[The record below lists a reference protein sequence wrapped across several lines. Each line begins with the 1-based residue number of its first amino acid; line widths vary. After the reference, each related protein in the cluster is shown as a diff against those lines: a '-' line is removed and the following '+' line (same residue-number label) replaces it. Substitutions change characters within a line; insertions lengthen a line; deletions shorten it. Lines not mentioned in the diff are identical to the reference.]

1 MEQSRGNRQNKV
13 IQKTQFITTFNNNSR
28 KILKYNS
35 EKYNIPGSLNNT
47 ASSSFQ
53 NQQKNQNMNNNS
65 LNNNINNNNYNFI
78 QQNQNPEYFFQQG
91 EKHNAS
97 ANINNNR
104 KMKEKYL
111 EKEFYEPSIIDCN
124 GDKPLSR
131 FGHSL
136 VMINP
141 VKVCLFG
148 GAVGETRRIN
158 YSNDTYIYNIMTKIW
173 MKLNINLKMCLLP
186 SERAAHAAAANDSMQ
201 MVIYGGSN
209 STGLV
214 DDKLWILHLSEQ
226 NEGIWSEV
234 RVVGPTPG
242 QRYGHSLVFLNPFFV
257 LFGGNFNPNLTNEVW
272 VINTKNN
279 PCQWEKINF
288 MNNSPVPC
296 PRLYHTCGIC
306 PSGNCSGMMIIFGG
320 RDSNE
325 RPLNDIWGLTRH
337 RDGNWSWSRAEL
349 KGEYEMKPRYNHS
362 MVFYNGL
369 MIVLGG
375 RGFHSNINGNNPLPI
390 EVFNTETNDG
400 FEFPGIT
407 MNRQTNFIYDKS
419 IYLFGGFDFKSQ
431 QRPLGDLYKIS
442 LEKLFERNNILR
454 EIFINKYKNE
464 YVQKINTNKNA
475 NNINNNKKMQFRL
488 TQDVVI
494 GSGGIIQEGEEDQFI
509 EDPSS
514 YHKVSLNKLT
524 EENKRIGELQNKNI
538 NSLLHNKHEYDE
550 ELIEKFIQTLLRPFD
565 WYDKKMEE
573 IHSNL
578 PFTDEEIINLIEE
591 VKTILEKEH
600 SLIRIRSPCK
610 IFGNLYGI
618 YNDLMRYFE
627 SYGNPSDD
635 NQMGDI
641 SVMQY
646 VFLGDFCDRGFNSLE
661 VVLLLFA
668 LKVKYPEFIYLIRGH
683 HEDRYMNEEYGLGQE
698 CMDRLSDDIR
708 DPLSIFSNINKAFNL
723 LPFGILVDNNILM
736 LHGGIGSSI
745 NSLDDIDSIKR
756 PVEVVHNVTNNDQL
770 KVLDLLWSEYCDEI
784 DNIDS
789 NIERDKF
796 KKGFI
801 VKYGKNRLNKFLDD
815 NKINLLI
822 TSHQFVKGGF
832 TTFNNDRLLIVF
844 SATNYM
850 NKFGNVGG
858 MITIAKKNAN
868 KRMNIIPK
876 LITLNNN
883 KEDTYRRNKSPSPV
897 RINK

>member
-1 MEQSRGNRQNKV
+1 MEPNNRMNRQNRTN
-13 IQKTQFITTFNNNSR
+13 QKSQFTITFNNNSG
-28 KILKYNS
+28 KILKYNTD
-35 EKYNIPGSLNNT
+35 KYNAQGSLNNT

-53 NQQKNQNMNNNS
+53 NQQKNVNMNNN
-65 LNNNINNNNYNFI
+65 NNFNYA
-78 QQNQNPEYFFQQG
+78 QQNQNPEYYFTQG
-91 EKHNAS
+91 EKHNSS
-97 ANINNNR
+97 ANMNNNK
-104 KMKEKYL
+104 KMQEKYL
-111 EKEFYEPSIIDCN
+111 EKQYTEPFIIDSN
-124 GDKPLSR
+124 GEKPLSR

-136 VMINP
+136 VMINQ

-148 GAVGETRRIN
+148 GAVGETKRIN

-173 MKLNINLKMCLLP
+173 MKLNVNSNMSLP
-186 SERAAHAAAANDSMQ
+186 SERAAHAAAANDYMQ
-201 MVIYGGSN
+201 MAVYGGSN
-209 STGLV
+209 SSGLA
-214 DDKLWILHLSEQ
+214 DDRLWILQLSEQ
-226 NEGIWSEV
+226 NEGVWLEV

-242 QRYGHSLVFLNPFFV
+242 PRYGHSLVFLRPYFV

-272 VINTKNN
+272 IINTRNN
-279 PCQWEKINF
+279 PSQWEKINLK
-288 MNNSPVPC
+288 NNDPIPC

-325 RPLNDIWGLTRH
+325 KPLNDIWGLTRH
-337 RDGNWSWSRAEL
+337 RDGNWSWSKAEL
-349 KGEYEMKPRYNHS
+349 KDGYEMKPRYNHS

-375 RGFHSNINGNNPLPI
+375 RGLHSSYGNNPLPI

-400 FEFPGIT
+400 FDFPGIS
-407 MNRQTNFIYDKS
+407 MNRQTNFIYDKN
-419 IYLFGGFDFKSQ
+419 IYLFGGFDTKNQ
-431 QRPLGDLYKIS
+431 QRPLGNLYRIP
-442 LEKLFERNNILR
+442 LEKLFEKNMMLKNMVIN
-454 EIFINKYKNE
+454 INKND
-464 YVQKINTNKNA
+464 YVHK
-475 NNINNNKKMQFRL
+475 INNNKNSINQNTKKMQFRL

-494 GSGGIIQEGEEDQFI
+494 GAGGIIQENEEEQLV

-514 YHKVSLNKLT
+514 YHKVSLNKLPD
-524 EENKRIGELQNKNI
+524 ENKRIGEIQNKNI
-538 NSLLHNKHEYDE
+538 NSLLLNKHKYNE
-550 ELIEKFIQTLLRPFD
+550 ELIDKFIQTLLRPFD

-578 PFTDEEIINLIEE
+578 PFTDAEILELIEG
-591 VKTILEKEH
+591 VKPIIEKDH

-618 YNDLMRYFE
+618 YDDLMRYFE

-641 SVMQY
+641 TVMQY
-646 VFLGDFCDRGFNSLE
+646 IFLGDFCDRGYNSLE
-661 VVLLLFA
+661 IILLLFA
-668 LKVKYPEFIYLIRGH
+668 LKIKYPEFIYLIRGH
-683 HEDRYMNEEYGLGQE
+683 HEDRFINEEYGLGKE
-698 CMDRLSDDIR
+698 CIERLSDDIR
-708 DPLSIFSNINKAFNL
+708 DPFSIFSNINKAFDL
-723 LPFGILVDNNILM
+723 LPFGVLVDNNIL
-736 LHGGIGSSI
+736 LIHGGIGSSI

-770 KVLDLLWSEYCDEI
+770 KVLDLLWSEYCDDI

-789 NIERDKF
+789 NVERDKF

-832 TTFNNDRLLIVF
+832 TTFNNDRILIVF

-850 NKFGNVGG
+850 DKCGNVGA

-876 LITLNNN
+876 LITLNNTT
-883 KEDTYRRNKSPSPV
+883 KDTFRREKSPSPI
-897 RINK
+897 RIIK

>member
-1 MEQSRGNRQNKV
+1 MDHMNRQRRSNPNA
-13 IQKTQFITTFNNNSR
+13 QFTTTFNNNAG
-28 KILKYNS
+28 KILKYNT
-35 EKYNIPGSLNNT
+35 EKYQGSLNNT

-53 NQQKNQNMNNNS
+53 NQQKNVNNNNFNYTQQNQNQEYYFSQGGKHNSSANMNNN
-65 LNNNINNNNYNFI
+65 
-78 QQNQNPEYFFQQG
+78 
-91 EKHNAS
+91 K
-97 ANINNNR
+97 
-104 KMKEKYL
+104 KMQEKYL
-111 EKEFYEPSIIDCN
+111 EKESLDPFIIDCN

-141 VKVCLFG
+141 LKVCLFG

-173 MKLNINLKMCLLP
+173 MKLGINSNMNLP
-186 SERAAHAAAANDSMQ
+186 SERAAHAAAVNDNMQ

-209 STGLV
+209 SSGLV
-214 DDKLWILHLSEQ
+214 DDKLWMLHLSEQ

-234 RVVGPTPG
+234 RVVGSTPG
-242 QRYGHSLVFLNPFFV
+242 PRYGHSLIFLNPYFV

-272 VINTKNN
+272 IINTKSNQI
-279 PCQWEKINF
+279 QWENV
-288 MNNSPVPC
+288 NVGEPQPC

-325 RPLNDIWGLTRH
+325 KPLNDIWGLTKH
-337 RDGNWSWSRAEL
+337 RDGNWTWSKAEL
-349 KGEYEMKPRYNHS
+349 KDGYEMKPRYNHS

-375 RGFHSNINGNNPLPI
+375 RGFHSSYNGNNPLPI

-407 MNRQTNFIYDKS
+407 MNRQTNFIYDKN
-419 IYLFGGFDFKSQ
+419 IFLFGGFDSKNQ
-431 QRPLGDLYKIS
+431 QRPLGNLYRIS
-442 LEKLFERNNILR
+442 LEKLFEKNMVLKDL
-454 EIFINKYKNE
+454 FIKKNKNE
-464 YVQKINTNKNA
+464 YVHKINTNKN
-475 NNINNNKKMQFRL
+475 INNPNSKKMQFKL

-494 GSGGIIQEGEEDQFI
+494 GSGGIIQENEEEQFI

-514 YHKVSLNKLT
+514 YHKVSLNKLP
-524 EENKRIGELQNKNI
+524 EENKRIGESSQNKSI
-538 NSLLHNKHEYDE
+538 NSLLLNKHEYNE
-550 ELIEKFIQTLLRPFD
+550 ILIDKFIQTLLRPFD
-565 WYDKKMEE
+565 WFDKKMEA
-573 IHSNL
+573 IHSTL
-578 PFTDEEIINLIEE
+578 PFTDNEIMELIEE
-591 VKTILEKEH
+591 VKPMLEKDH

-610 IFGNLYGI
+610 IFGNLYGL

-641 SVMQY
+641 TVMQY
-646 VFLGDFCDRGFNSLE
+646 IFLGDFCDRGYNSLE
-661 VVLLLFA
+661 VILLLFA

-683 HEDRYMNEEYGLGQE
+683 HEDKYINEDYGLGKE
-698 CMDRLSDDIR
+698 CYDRLSDDIR
-708 DPLSIFSNINKAFNL
+708 DPFSVFANINKAFDL
-723 LPFGILVDNNILM
+723 LPFGVLVDNNIL
-736 LHGGIGSSI
+736 LVHGGIGSSI
-745 NSLDDIDSIKR
+745 NNVDDIDSIKR
-756 PVEVVHNVTNNDQL
+756 PIEVIHNVTNNEQL
-770 KVLDLLWSEYCDEI
+770 KVIDLLWSEYCDDI
-784 DNIDS
+784 DNIDA
-789 NIERDKF
+789 NVERDKL

-801 VKYGKNRLNKFLDD
+801 VKYGKNRLNKFLDE

-832 TTFNNDRLLIVF
+832 TTFNNDRILIVF

-850 NKFGNVGG
+850 NKCGNVGG

-876 LITLNNN
+876 LITFNNT
-883 KEDTYRRNKSPSPV
+883 KEDTYRRDRSPSPI

>member
-1 MEQSRGNRQNKV
+1 MEQNRGNRQNRTMSKN
-13 IQKTQFITTFNNNSR
+13 TQFITTFNNSG

-53 NQQKNQNMNNNS
+53 NQQKNLNMNNNS
-65 LNNNINNNNYNFI
+65 INNNSNNFNFA
-78 QQNQNPEYFFQQG
+78 QPNQNQEYYFPQG
-91 EKHNAS
+91 PKHNSS
-97 ANINNNR
+97 ATNNR
-104 KMKEKYL
+104 RIQDKIL
-111 EKEFYEPSIIDCN
+111 EKESLMPFIIDCN
-124 GDKPLSR
+124 GDKPISR

-158 YSNDTYIYNIMTKIW
+158 YSNETYIYNVMTKIW
-173 MKLNINLKMCLLP
+173 MKLNINLNISLLP
-186 SERAAHAAAANDSMQ
+186 SERAAHAAAANDNMQ

-209 STGLV
+209 SSGLA
-214 DDKLWILHLSEQ
+214 DDKLWMLHLSEQ
-226 NEGIWSEV
+226 NDGVWSEV
-234 RVVGPTPG
+234 QTIGQTPG
-242 QRYGHSLVFLNPFFV
+242 QRYGHSLIFLNPYFV
-257 LFGGNFNPNLTNEVW
+257 LFGGNFNPNLSNEVW
-272 VINTKNN
+272 IINTKNN

-288 MNNSPVPC
+288 ENNIVPC

-325 RPLNDIWGLTRH
+325 KPLNDIWGLTRH
-337 RDGNWSWSRAEL
+337 RDGNWSWSKAEL
-349 KGEYEMKPRYNHS
+349 KDGYEMRPRYNHS

-369 MIVLGG
+369 MIILGG
-375 RGFHSNINGNNPLPI
+375 RGYHSNSNGNNPLPI

-407 MNRQTNFIYDKS
+407 MNRQTNFLYDKN
-419 IYLFGGFDFKSQ
+419 IYLFGGFDSKNQ
-431 QRPLGDLYKIS
+431 QKPLGNLFRIS
-442 LEKLFERNNILR
+442 LEKLFEKNIILK
-454 EIFINKYKNE
+454 EIFINKNKGD
-464 YVQKINTNKNA
+464 YVHKINTNKNI
-475 NNINNNKKMQFRL
+475 NNNNNKKMQFKL
-488 TQDVVI
+488 SQDVVI
-494 GSGGIIQEGEEDQFI
+494 GSGGIIQEGEEEQMI
-509 EDPSS
+509 EDPSA
-514 YHKVSLNKLT
+514 YHKISLNKLT
-524 EENKRIGELQNKNI
+524 EENKRIGEQQNKSI

-565 WYDKKMEE
+565 WFDPKMEE

-578 PFTDEEIINLIEE
+578 PFNDEEITNLIEE
-591 VKTILEKEH
+591 VKPILEKDK

-627 SYGNPSDD
+627 SFGNPSDD

-646 VFLGDFCDRGFNSLE
+646 IFLGDFCDRGFHSLE

-698 CMDRLSDDIR
+698 CINRLSDDIR

-723 LPFGILVDNNILM
+723 LPFGVLVDNNIL
-736 LHGGIGSSI
+736 LIHGGIGSSI
-745 NSLDDIDSIKR
+745 NSLDDIDNIKR

-770 KVLDLLWSEYCDEI
+770 KIIDLLWSEYCDEI
-784 DNIDS
+784 ENIDA
-789 NIERDKF
+789 NTERDKF
-796 KKGFI
+796 RKGFI
-801 VKYGKNRLNKFLDD
+801 VKYGRNRLNKFLDE

-850 NKFGNVGG
+850 NKCGNVGG

-876 LITLNNN
+876 LITLNNT
-883 KEDTYRRNKSPSPV
+883 KEDTYRRNKSPSPI

>member
-1 MEQSRGNRQNKV
+1 MEPNRINRQNRTNPKG
-13 IQKTQFITTFNNNSR
+13 QFVTTFNNSG
-28 KILKYNS
+28 KIIKYNN

-53 NQQKNQNMNNNS
+53 NQQKNQNF
-65 LNNNINNNNYNFI
+65 NNNNFNYTN
-78 QQNQNPEYFFQQG
+78 QNQNQEYFFSQG
-91 EKHNAS
+91 TNKYNTS
-97 ANINNNR
+97 INSNKGR
-104 KMKEKYL
+104 KTP
-111 EKEFYEPSIIDCN
+111 EKEYIEPLEVECN

-136 VMINP
+136 VMIDP

-173 MKLNINLKMCLLP
+173 MKININLNISLIP
-186 SERAAHAAAANDSMQ
+186 SERAAHAAAANNSMQ
-201 MVIYGGSN
+201 MAIYGGSN
-209 STGLV
+209 STGLA
-214 DDKLWILHLSEQ
+214 DDKLWVLYLSGQ
-226 NEGIWSEV
+226 NEGIWTEIK
-234 RVVGPTPG
+234 VVGQTPG
-242 QRYGHSLVFLNPFFV
+242 QRYGHSLAYLNPYFV

-272 VINTKNN
+272 IINIENG
-279 PCQWEKINF
+279 PCQWERINIED
-288 MNNSPVPC
+288 NGLIPC
-296 PRLYHTCGIC
+296 ARLYHTCGIC

-325 RPLNDIWGLTRH
+325 KPLNDIWGLTRH
-337 RDGNWSWSRAEL
+337 RDGNWSWAKAEI
-349 KGEYEMKPRYNHS
+349 KDEYELKPRYNHS

-369 MIVLGG
+369 MIILGG
-375 RGFHSNINGNNPLPI
+375 RGYHSSNGNNILPI

-400 FEFPGIT
+400 FEFPGIA
-407 MNRQTNFIYDKS
+407 MNRQTNFIYDKN
-419 IYLFGGFDFKSQ
+419 IYLFGGFDSKSQ
-431 QRPLGDLYKIS
+431 QRPLGNLFRIS
-442 LEKLFERNNILR
+442 LENLFERNMVLK
-454 EIFINKYKNE
+454 EIFNKNKPEYIHKINKN
-464 YVQKINTNKNA
+464 INLNKNV
-475 NNINNNKKMQFRL
+475 NNNKKMQFKL

-494 GSGGIIQEGEEDQFI
+494 GSGGIMQEVEEDQYV

-514 YHKVSLNKLT
+514 YHKVSLDKLT
-524 EENKRIGELQNKNI
+524 EENKRIGESTQNQNINLLLLNKNQY
-538 NSLLHNKHEYDE
+538 NEA
-550 ELIEKFIQTLLRPFD
+550 LIEKFVQTLLRPFD

-578 PFTDEEIINLIEE
+578 PFTDEEILNLIEG
-591 VKTILEKEH
+591 VKPVLEKDH
-600 SLIRIRSPCK
+600 SLIKIRSPCK
-610 IFGNLYGI
+610 IFGNLYGM

-627 SYGNPSDD
+627 SFGNPSDD

-646 VFLGDFCDRGFNSLE
+646 IFLGDFCDRGLYSLE
-661 VVLLLFA
+661 IILLLFA
-668 LKVKYPEFIYLIRGH
+668 LKIKYPEFIYLIRGH
-683 HEDRYMNEEYGLGQE
+683 HEDKNINEEYGLGQE

-708 DPLSIFSNINKAFNL
+708 DPLSIFANINKAFNL
-723 LPFGILVDNNILM
+723 LPFGVLVDNNILM
-736 LHGGIGSSI
+736 VHGGIGSSI

-756 PVEVVHNVTNNDQL
+756 PVEVVQNVTNNEQL
-770 KVLDLLWSEYCDEI
+770 KVIDLLWSEYCDDI
-784 DNIDS
+784 DNIDA

-801 VKYGKNRLNKFLDD
+801 VKYGKNRLNKFLYD

-822 TSHQFVKGGF
+822 TAHQYVKGGF

-850 NKFGNVGG
+850 NKCGNVGA

-876 LITLNNN
+876 LITLNNTE
-883 KEDTYRRNKSPSPV
+883 EDTYRRNKSPSPI

>member
-1 MEQSRGNRQNKV
+1 MNRQNRTNP
-13 IQKTQFITTFNNNSR
+13 KTQFITTFNNSGKIIKHNS
-28 KILKYNS
+28 
-35 EKYNIPGSLNNT
+35 GSLNNT

-53 NQQKNQNMNNNS
+53 NQQKNIS
-65 LNNNINNNNYNFI
+65 INTNNNYNFT
-78 QQNQNPEYFFQQG
+78 QQNQNPDYFFFQG
-91 EKHNAS
+91 AGNQNSS
-97 ANINNNR
+97 ANIKNNK
-104 KMKEKYL
+104 KMQEKYL
-111 EKEFYEPSIIDCN
+111 EKESLDPFIIDCN

-148 GAVGETRRIN
+148 GAVGETKKIN
-158 YSNDTYIYNIMTKIW
+158 YSNYTYIYNIMTKIW
-173 MKLNINLKMCLLP
+173 IKLNFDPNMSLP
-186 SERAAHAAAANDSMQ
+186 SERAAHAAAENDNMQ
-201 MVIYGGSN
+201 MIVYGGSN
-209 STGLV
+209 STGLA
-214 DDKLWILHLSEQ
+214 DDKLWMLHLSEQ
-226 NEGIWSEV
+226 NEGIWSEI
-234 RVVGPTPG
+234 RTIGPTPG
-242 QRYGHSLVFLNPFFV
+242 PRYGHSLIFLNPFFV

-272 VINTKNN
+272 IINTKNT
-279 PCQWEKINF
+279 PCQWEKPNLE
-288 MNNSPVPC
+288 NNNIMPC

-306 PSGNCSGMMIIFGG
+306 PSGNCAGMMIIFGG

-325 RPLNDIWGLTRH
+325 KPLNDIWGLTRH
-337 RDGNWSWSRAEL
+337 RNGNWSWSQAEL
-349 KGEYEMKPRYNHS
+349 KDGYQMKPRYNHS

-369 MIVLGG
+369 MIILGG
-375 RGFHSNINGNNPLPI
+375 RGLHSSSSGNNPLPI
-390 EVFNTETNDG
+390 EIFNTETNDG

-419 IYLFGGFDFKSQ
+419 IFLFGGFDSKNQ
-431 QRPLGDLYKIS
+431 QKPLGTLFGIS
-442 LEKLFERNNILR
+442 LEKLFEKNIILK
-454 EIFINKYKNE
+454 ELFIKKKD
-464 YVQKINTNKNA
+464 YVHKINTNKNT
-475 NNINNNKKMQFRL
+475 NNINNKKMQFKL

-494 GSGGIIQEGEEDQFI
+494 GSGGIIQENEEEQIID
-509 EDPSS
+509 DPSS
-514 YHKVSLNKLT
+514 YHKVSLNKLP
-524 EENKRIGELQNKNI
+524 EENKRIGEASQNKNI
-538 NSLLHNKHEYDE
+538 NSLLLNKHEYNE
-550 ELIEKFIQTLLRPFD
+550 ILINKFIQTLLRPFD

-578 PFTDEEIINLIEE
+578 PFTDEEILELIEG
-591 VKTILEKEH
+591 VKPILEKDH

-641 SVMQY
+641 TVMQY
-646 VFLGDFCDRGFNSLE
+646 IFLGDFCDRGFNSLE
-661 VVLLLFA
+661 VILLLFA
-668 LKVKYPEFIYLIRGH
+668 LKIKYPQFIYLIRGH
-683 HEDRYMNEEYGLGQE
+683 HEDKLINEEYGLGKE
-698 CMDRLSDDIR
+698 CMERLSDDIR
-708 DPLSIFSNINKAFNL
+708 DPFSIFSNINKAFDL

-736 LHGGIGSSI
+736 VHGGIGSSI
-745 NSLDDIDSIKR
+745 NSLEDIENIKR
-756 PVEVVHNVTNNDQL
+756 PVGVVHNVTNNEQL
-770 KVLDLLWSEYCDEI
+770 KVIDLLWSEYCDDI
-784 DNIDS
+784 DNIDV
-789 NIERDKF
+789 NTERDKF
-796 KKGFI
+796 RKGFI

-850 NKFGNVGG
+850 NKCGNVGG
-858 MITIAKKNAN
+858 MITIAKKNVN

-883 KEDTYRRNKSPSPV
+883 NEDTYRRDKNPSPI